1 MPEPN
6 QENHSTESARATP
19 AFAATWDI
27 LRALS
32 RSELLP
38 LPSTTASFVALF
50 RVLDDMVTAHIS
62 SQPNLEDIYVGFQV
76 PSHLPLRLLQQE
88 EKSWDTILPGR
99 QSPNTDELTPSPL
112 RTGPFP
118 KTETVVF
125 DTVASRVLDGRC
137 NTAENCLNL
146 KQAAYLLLIAAWL
159 QATLNNSWGFT
170 STPPPFQVSL
180 LLGGPGTGK
189 TFISNC
195 AIRLIHHLQPE
206 STLRAAY
213 THRAARLIGGQ
224 TLHSCCALPFDSG
237 TGSATAVSLGSQKD
251 ALQLLWKHIS
261 TFLIDEASMLSNEVI
276 SFLDLR
282 CKQIKNVAAI
292 LWGGLAVRLSGD
304 FHQLP
309 PVGATSLIRPLPS
322 LPGLEP
328 STSRQQAM
336 IGADIWR
343 QISTVLIL
351 DHSHRCQGPLQDLLQ
366 DLASD
371 KGLTQASWQQLQSR
385 LVHAGDQRLLE
396 TKFRPKS

>member
-1 MPEPN
+1 MVASYA
-6 QENHSTESARATP
+6 QQQLGLHVH
-19 AFAATWDI
+19 
-27 LRALS
+27 
-32 RSELLP
+32 
-38 LPSTTASFVALF
+38 TAS
-50 RVLDDMVTAHIS
+50 I
-62 SQPNLEDIYVGFQV
+62 
-76 PSHLPLRLLQQE
+76 
-88 EKSWDTILPGR
+88 PG
-99 QSPNTDELTPSPL
+99 L
-112 RTGPFP
+112 
-118 KTETVVF
+118 V
-125 DTVASRVLDGRC
+125 
-137 NTAENCLNL
+137 
-146 KQAAYLLLIAAWL
+146 I
-159 QATLNNSWGFT
+159 
-170 STPPPFQVSL
+170 
-180 LLGGPGTGK
+180 LGGPGAGK

-292 LWGGLAVRLSGD
+292 LWGGLAVRLPGD

-322 LPGLEP
+322 LPGLET

-396 TKFRPKS
+396 TKFRPKSAPVGVMRHSIRVLKTLQRAEAGARDAQHRLLLATCADRCSFENRSVPLTAALGQEAASVHALSATGNLPAIVALYPGVVSSALKRDSALSLALCADALSFWKTSSSLPMSRACASLYCICLEG